1 MIKDVARACSSIRSL
16 VMLLVVLF
24 MPPQVLAQQV
34 TMRGTAFL
42 GDTMMSDGT
51 AVLHHLTQGTQGE
64 LDSTRLGK
72 DGGFRFNL
80 PREPDPILSDIFF
93 ASIRHDGVLYFGP
106 MIRSAEELD
115 SVYRVSVY
123 DTLVARPEGFPVA
136 IQSRSVF
143 IEPDSSGWRVTDLF
157 ELRND
162 EGQTI
167 VARPG
172 GDTWRHRMPVGIRS
186 VQVGEGEVSADAVRY
201 LNGEVIARAALPPGG
216 RLFVV
221 RYQIDSLFISLPVRA
236 GTERLDVLI
245 REPAPTV
252 AIDGLDFI
260 ERQEFEPGSTYR
272 RFAGADLSGPVVT
285 IVKTE
290 EVRPPEV
297 EWVAV
302 LLGLMLVVVGG
313 IVLRPRSPK
322 ELVALRAKNR
332 QQLILEVAR
341 LDEDFEG
348 RDRSEVERK
357 SYERRRAEL
366 LRTIRELS

>member
-1 MIKDVARACSSIRSL
+1 M
-16 VMLLVVLF
+16 
-24 MPPQVLAQQV
+24 
-34 TMRGTAFL
+34 
-42 GDTMMSDGT
+42 
-51 AVLHHLTQGTQGE
+51 
-64 LDSTRLGK
+64 
-72 DGGFRFNL
+72 
-80 PREPDPILSDIFF
+80 
-93 ASIRHDGVLYFGP
+93 
-106 MIRSAEELD
+106 
-115 SVYRVSVY
+115 
-123 DTLVARPEGFPVA
+123 
-136 IQSRSVF
+136 
-143 IEPDSSGWRVTDLF
+143 
-157 ELRND
+157 
-162 EGQTI
+162 
-167 VARPG
+167 
-172 GDTWRHRMPVGIRS
+172 
-186 VQVGEGEVSADAVRY
+186 
-201 LNGEVIARAALPPGG
+201 
-216 RLFVV
+216 
-221 RYQIDSLFISLPVRA
+221 SLPVRA

-285 IVKTE
+285 ILKTE

-313 IVLRPRSPK
+313 IVLRPRSPN

-366 LRTIRELS
+366 LRTIRGLS